1 MLRATIDHM
10 KFEKPTSDFLRQMH
24 WSEDRT
30 IDTHSYLR
38 RLSEDGYTL
47 SPPVES
53 FLECFGGLEGLMPA
67 YVENTKLE
75 RIHFDPVEAIGNI
88 YREKVATYEER
99 VGEPL
104 VAVGEAYNGHLTLM
118 LSATGRMYG
127 GYDDFLCLLGNSAA
141 EAIVTLFERKGAK
154 EIS

>member
-1 MLRATIDHM
+1 MLRATIDQM

-38 RLSEDGYTL
+38 RLSEDGYT
-47 SPPVES
+47 STPPIET
-53 FLECFGGLEGLMPA
+53 FLESFGGLEGMMPA
-67 YVENTKLE
+67 HVENAILE
-75 RIHFDPVEAIGNI
+75 RIHFDPVEAIGNV
-88 YREKVATYEER
+88 YRERVATYEER

-104 VAVGEAYNGHLTLM
+104 VVVGEAYNSHLTLM

-127 GYDDFLCLLGNSAA
+127 GYDNFLCLLGNNAA
-141 EAIVTLFERKGAK
+141 EALVALFEHKGVK
-154 EIS
+154 EIP